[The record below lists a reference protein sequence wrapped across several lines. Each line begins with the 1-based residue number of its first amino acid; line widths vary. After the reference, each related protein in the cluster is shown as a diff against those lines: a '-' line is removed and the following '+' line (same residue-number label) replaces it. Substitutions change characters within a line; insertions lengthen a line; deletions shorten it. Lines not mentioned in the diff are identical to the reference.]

1 MLGVPSPEKPKGSNA
16 AAPSPTPPKNE
27 GRLCPVG
34 LPVGSRKDPE
44 ELPRLRVGLNDMPSR
59 TESWSANDMSGADV
73 GAADERAESELPFAL
88 ASTCIGGW
96 SEPLVVAGCD
106 ICAAAGSGGVAL
118 FLAEAAAPAVDVAL
132 SFASPARCVDRK
144 LDEYGEGCARGLGP
158 LDPGEAEDRIR
169 PDGSLMR
176 RSVTK

>member
-73 GAADERAESELPFAL
+73 GADESAGFGFPFAL

-96 SEPLVVAGCD
+96 SEPLVVVDCD
-106 ICAAAGSGGVAL
+106 VCAAAGSGGVVL
-118 FLAEAAAPAVDVAL
+118 FLVEAAAPAVGVAL
-132 SFASPARCVDRK
+132 SFASLAKCVERR

-158 LDPGEAEDRIR
+158 LDPGEAEDRIK